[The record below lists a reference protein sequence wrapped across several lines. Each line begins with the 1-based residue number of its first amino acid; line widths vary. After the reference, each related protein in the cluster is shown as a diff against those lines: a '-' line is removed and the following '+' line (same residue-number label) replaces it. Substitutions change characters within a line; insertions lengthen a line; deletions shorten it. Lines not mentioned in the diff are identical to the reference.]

1 MSEMH
6 NSLRAI
12 AARLAMVTGVV
23 LAAPAAADSL
33 WLAPG
38 KSVTIFDAADP
49 SVRLVVTALPQVP
62 LDLSA
67 LLELKPGESVHSIAT
82 HVQLRRAGALT
93 ATQDGTLALDS
104 RGASP
109 PSGGQ
114 MLEGGVLVR
123 EGAQW
128 RFHPAD
134 PAPAS
139 KAAAAPGVDFTSAQR
154 TLISKAGATSAR
166 AQRDIQQCRS
176 YAEHAAGQFLR
187 SSEKVT
193 AYNSAMHSCLRGFG
207 YTIHSPAA

>member
-1 MSEMH
+1 MH
-6 NSLRAI
+6 NSLRTI
-12 AARLAMVTGVV
+12 AARLAMAAGVV
-23 LAAPAAADSL
+23 LAAPAAADGL

-49 SVRLVVTALPQVP
+49 SVRLVVTALPQAP

-134 PAPAS
+134 PAPA
-139 KAAAAPGVDFTSAQR
+139 ARTAAPAVDFTSSQR
-154 TLISKAGATSAR
+154 TLISKAGATSAQ

-176 YAEHAAGQFLR
+176 YAEHAAAQFLR

>member
-6 NSLRAI
+6 NSSRAI
-12 AARLAMVTGVV
+12 AAWFAMAAAV
-23 LAAPAAADSL
+23 AFSAPAAADGL

-93 ATQDGTLALDS
+93 TAQDGTLALDS
-104 RGASP
+104 RSASP
-109 PSGGQ
+109 PPADQ

-128 RFHPAD
+128 RFHAVDPVPAKE
-134 PAPAS
+134 AP
-139 KAAAAPGVDFTSAQR
+139 KVDFTSSQR
-154 TLISKAGATSAR
+154 TLISKAGVTNAQ
-166 AQRDIQQCRS
+166 AQRDIQQCRA
-176 YAEHAAGQFLR
+176 YAEQAAAQFLR
-187 SSEKVT
+187 SSEKVA

-207 YTIHSPAA
+207 YTIQSPAA

>member
-1 MSEMH
+1 MS

-12 AARLAMVTGVV
+12 ATLFAIV
-23 LAAPAAADSL
+23 LAAPAVADGL

-49 SVRLVVTALPQVP
+49 SVRLVVTALPQAP

-67 LLELKPGESVHSIAT
+67 LLELKPGESVHSLAT
-82 HVQLRRAGALT
+82 YVQLRRAAALT
-93 ATQDGTLALDS
+93 ATQDGSLALDARS
-104 RGASP
+104 ASP
-109 PSGGQ
+109 PAVGQ

-134 PAPAS
+134 PAPAA
-139 KAAAAPGVDFTSAQR
+139 KAPAVDFSSSQR
-154 TLISKAGATSAR
+154 TLISKAGATSAQ

-176 YAEHAAGQFLR
+176 YAEQAAAQFLR
-187 SSEKVT
+187 SAEKVT

>member
-1 MSEMH
+1 MSEIN

-12 AARLAMVTGVV
+12 AAWFPIAASVA
-23 LAAPAAADSL
+23 LAAPAAADGL

-49 SVRLVVTALPQVP
+49 SVRLVVTALPQAP

-67 LLELKPGESVHSIAT
+67 LLELKPGESVHSLAT

-93 ATQDGTLALDS
+93 ATQDGSLALDS
-104 RGASP
+104 RSASP
-109 PSGGQ
+109 PPAGQ

-134 PAPAS
+134 PAPA
-139 KAAAAPGVDFTSAQR
+139 KVAAPAVDFTSSQR
-154 TLISKAGATSAR
+154 TLISKAGVTSAQ

-176 YAEHAAGQFLR
+176 YAEQAAAQFLR
-187 SSEKVT
+187 SSEKVAT
-193 AYNSAMHSCLRGFG
+193 YNSAMHSCLRGFG

>member
-1 MSEMH
+1 MSEMN

-12 AARLAMVTGVV
+12 AAWFATAAGVA
-23 LAAPAAADSL
+23 LAAPAAADGL

-49 SVRLVVTALPQVP
+49 SVRLVVTALPQAP

-93 ATQDGTLALDS
+93 AAQDGTLALDS
-104 RGASP
+104 RSASP
-109 PSGGQ
+109 PPAEQ

-134 PAPAS
+134 PVPVAKAAPA
-139 KAAAAPGVDFTSAQR
+139 ADFTSSQR
-154 TLISKAGATSAR
+154 TLISKAGVTSAQ

-176 YAEHAAGQFLR
+176 YAEQAAAQFLR
-187 SSEKVT
+187 SSEKVA

>member
-1 MSEMH
+1 MN

-12 AARLAMVTGVV
+12 AAGFATAAGVA
-23 LAAPAAADSL
+23 LAAPAAADGL

-49 SVRLVVTALPQVP
+49 SVRLVVTALPQAP

-93 ATQDGTLALDS
+93 AAQDGTLALDS
-104 RGASP
+104 RSASP
-109 PSGGQ
+109 PPAEQ

-134 PAPAS
+134 PAPA
-139 KAAAAPGVDFTSAQR
+139 ATAAPAADFTSGQR
-154 TLISKAGATSAR
+154 TLISKAGVTSAQ

-176 YAEHAAGQFLR
+176 YAEQAAAQFLR
-187 SSEKVT
+187 SSEKVA